1 MSEELPQDLEEE
13 YYQINRDIL
22 QSFNKFRP
30 PLNIYRFREDV
41 SRVLSYYRMGDRL
54 SKEQTEELAEM
65 VDQGVIFVSREDHS
79 VYVKHISHQL
89 DLVLLDKHLLEHEI
103 ADIFQIA
110 LTRRMQ
116 AFFEQ
121 PVKVV
126 YDKVQEDIFT
136 LTEYLWQDFS
146 RIKALARRR
155 HHAHSLA
162 NHSVNSG
169 FMGLLLFMQRLPGDF
184 NQEPKNRQT
193 FDRTALGMFLH
204 DMGMSKVPAF
214 IRDKTKPLTPD
225 ERQKIQTHT
234 LSGYEMIARLDIKY
248 PEVENCVNHH
258 HERVDG
264 SGYPQR
270 LSGPGISDVGL
281 VCGVADSF
289 CAMTSDRPYAKAMD
303 PMAAAKALCDD
314 ARRYPSETT
323 KHLLSH
329 LVNEKR

>member
-1 MSEELPQDLEEE
+1 MSKELPQELEEE

-41 SRVLSYYRMGDRL
+41 ARILPYYKTGERL
-54 SKEQTEELAEM
+54 SKEQTEELAEL
-65 VDQGVIFVSREDHS
+65 VDQGIIFVSREDHP

-116 AFFEQ
+116 AFFDQ

-136 LTEYLWQDFS
+136 LTEYLWQDFA

-155 HHAHSLA
+155 HADHSLP

-169 FMGLLLFMQRLPGDF
+169 FTGLLLHILRLPADF
-184 NQEPKNRQT
+184 NQEPKNRQV
-193 FDRTALGMFLH
+193 FDRVALGMFLH
-204 DMGMSKVPAF
+204 DMGMSKVPPF
-214 IRDKTKPLTPD
+214 IRDKTKHLTPE

-258 HERVDG
+258 HERLDG

-270 LSGPGISDVGL
+270 ISGAGISELGL
-281 VCGVADSF
+281 VCAVADSF
-289 CAMTSDRPYAKAMD
+289 CAMTANRPYAKAME

-314 ARRYPSETT
+314 VKRYSPEVT

-329 LVNEKR
+329 LFSEKR

>member
-1 MSEELPQDLEEE
+1 MSDDLPQEFEEE
-13 YYQINRDIL
+13 YYQINSDIL

-41 SRVLSYYRMGDRL
+41 GRIILYYKVGERL
-54 SKEQTEELAEM
+54 AKEQTEELAEM
-65 VDQGVIFVSREDHS
+65 VDQGVIFVSRDDHS

-89 DLVLLDKHLLEHEI
+89 DLVLLDKHLLEREI

-121 PVKVV
+121 PVKIV
-126 YDKVQEDIFT
+126 YDKVQEDVFT

-155 HHAHSLA
+155 HADHCLA

-169 FMGLLLFMQRLPGDF
+169 FTGLLLHILRLAGDY
-184 NQEPKNRQT
+184 NKEPKNRQP
-193 FDRTALGMFLH
+193 FDRTALGFFLH

-248 PEVENCVNHH
+248 PEMENCVNHH

-264 SGYPQR
+264 SGYPQHI
-270 LSGPGISDVGL
+270 SASGISDIGL
-281 VCGVADSF
+281 VCAVADSF
-289 CAMTSDRPYAKAMD
+289 CAMTSNRPYAKAMD
-303 PMAAAKALCDD
+303 PMAASKALCDD
-314 ARRYPSETT
+314 SKRYSTEITN
-323 KHLLSH
+323 LLLNH
-329 LVNEKR
+329 MVNERR